1 MTQEAPSFDRH
12 DQILMG
18 LVLNLQ
24 TSAMVQMGKITD
36 PMSGELDRNLD
47 AARMSIDVLD
57 ALKVKT
63 SGNMPEEIATHL
75 EKTVMELQLN
85 FMDETKKDEASEQAE
100 QTADS
105 DQEEKTDN
113 ESVDES

>member
-1 MTQEAPSFDRH
+1 MTQEAPSFDRN

-36 PMSGELDRNLD
+36 PMSGELQRNLE

-57 ALKVKT
+57 ALKAKT
-63 SGNMPEEIATHL
+63 VGNLPDEITQHL
-75 EKTVMELQLN
+75 EKSVMELKLN
-85 FMDETKKDEASEQAE
+85 FMDESKKEEEGAEEAPAEESGETTGDEN
-100 QTADS
+100 D
-105 DQEEKTDN
+105 
-113 ESVDES
+113 DES

>member
-63 SGNMPEEIATHL
+63 TGNMPEEIAVHL

-85 FMDETKKDEASEQAE
+85 FMDESKKEEASEQTEPA
-100 QTADS
+100 TDS
-105 DQEEKTDN
+105 GNEEKAED